1 MPFIIHVSKLGEVL
15 VRCGGR
21 AHPKE
26 AQFCSFFFHFFCM
39 VCAKSSE
46 SLRCNMQLVPSV
58 LQRVSCLQQA
68 RWFKLS
74 FPVCCVIIPEHH
86 EVGGES
92 IFPTD
97 ANQAWMRI
105 SRLLSSDLNLASE
118 ISQEGE
124 SSNNRKWSALGCA
137 AVCGAAT
144 VRRAKRAQKRQ
155 VSRQVYKV
163 EIDVPDPKEVEKEIE
178 TIAGPAISKD
188 LQQIGRVA
196 SEMLHSAEKALPKV
210 TLPSLPTL
218 PAVPPE
224 LTAAARQLAAKVEAA
239 LGPNLTDLSKL
250 AATHLPP
257 DIAKVLLHPQVL
269 EPAMMPAGELPREY
283 DYGRI
288 TAYWQ
293 RRPLKLLTRFV
304 EAGIKVGGFLFGL
317 KTDERTGAEDKMR
330 PQRAIEARE
339 LITDLGV
346 TFIKIAQVWASRPD
360 ILPKEYLKE
369 YEKLLEQVRPFG
381 RDLALETLRRRVD
394 GSKAAIDL
402 SPGRNE
408 EA

>member
-1 MPFIIHVSKLGEVL
+1 MDADQSFVVFRSQPGIRDV
-15 VRCGGR
+15 
-21 AHPKE
+21 A
-26 AQFCSFFFHFFCM
+26 AQAPREPARMS
-39 VCAKSSE
+39 AKH
-46 SLRCNMQLVPSV
+46 R
-58 LQRVSCLQQA
+58 
-68 RWFKLS
+68 
-74 FPVCCVIIPEHH
+74 
-86 EVGGES
+86 
-92 IFPTD
+92 
-97 ANQAWMRI
+97 
-105 SRLLSSDLNLASE
+105 
-118 ISQEGE
+118 SQEGE

-257 DIAKVLLHPQVL
+257 DIAKVLLHPQVR
-269 EPAMMPAGELPREY
+269 GS
-283 DYGRI
+283 GH
-288 TAYWQ
+288 T
-293 RRPLKLLTRFV
+293 V
-304 EAGIKVGGFLFGL
+304 EK
-317 KTDERTGAEDKMR
+317 
-330 PQRAIEARE
+330 
-339 LITDLGV
+339 
-346 TFIKIAQVWASRPD
+346 
-360 ILPKEYLKE
+360 
-369 YEKLLEQVRPFG
+369 
-381 RDLALETLRRRVD
+381 RRRILEREERAR
-394 GSKAAIDL
+394 GGTGCGT
-402 SPGRNE
+402 SPALRCWSRL
-408 EA
+408 